1 MAELKFSLRDTLLK
15 LLDEKRYYSLR
26 DLFNTMNPADI
37 ATVFEDIDEARLP
50 LLFRLLPKELA
61 AETFVEMEPEAQ
73 ELLIRGFSDS
83 ELKEVI
89 DELYVDDAVD
99 IVEEMPANVVQRI
112 LTQAE
117 PEMRKQIN
125 EILRYPENS
134 AGSIMTTE
142 YVSLRPNMTVEE
154 AILRIRRTGIDK
166 ETIYTCY
173 VTRGHKLIGLVTVKD
188 LLLCEDDEATIES
201 IMQEHVIS
209 VNTLDDQE
217 QVAQMFSKYNF
228 LALPVVDTENRLVGI
243 ITFDD
248 AMDVMEDET
257 TEDMEKMAAMLPSEH
272 PYMRSSPF
280 EIWKNRIPWLL
291 LLMVSATLT
300 GLVITKFEDALGIL
314 PCLTAFIPM
323 LMDTGG
329 NAGSQACVS
338 IIRGISLNEIE
349 FGDLFHVVWKEI
361 RVAVLCGVCLA
372 AACFG
377 KIMLVDHLLL
387 QNTSVTTTVA
397 LVVCISMAMTVFMA
411 KVVGSVLPLLAKK
424 IGLDPAVMASPL
436 ITTIVDFLSL
446 MAYFSVAV
454 ALLPQFRA

>member
-300 GLVITKFEDALGIL
+300 GLVITKFEDALGVL

-397 LVVCISMAMTVFMA
+397 LGVCISMAMTVFMA